1 MAMNV
6 LEDFGN
12 TIIGG
17 ADGPTAVFLAY
28 KPSAGM
34 LIAAAVLGLLF
45 CFFGLKL
52 AKVLIVINGALIGLS
67 AGIGI
72 AGAFHAERTVF
83 LIIMLACA
91 LVVALLSFILYKF
104 GVFCMVFV
112 GTLGTALSLLA
123 GAGGIAS
130 GNISFALN
138 GGTKELIMG
147 AAAIVAA
154 LVLAALSVKFAE
166 PLLII
171 VTALSGGM
179 AAGPQLL
186 ALAGLGDKVL
196 IGYGAGAL
204 LAALGMAVQ
213 FMMHSR
219 KIGKKEKKYA
229 AVVKKKDSVESE
241 VEKARTILEDDD
253 DED

>member
-1 MAMNV
+1 MNV

-34 LIAAAVLGLLF
+34 LIAATVLGLLF

-52 AKVLIVINGALIGLS
+52 AKVLIVINGAL
-67 AGIGI
+67 
-72 AGAFHAERTVF
+72 
-83 LIIMLACA
+83 IMLACA